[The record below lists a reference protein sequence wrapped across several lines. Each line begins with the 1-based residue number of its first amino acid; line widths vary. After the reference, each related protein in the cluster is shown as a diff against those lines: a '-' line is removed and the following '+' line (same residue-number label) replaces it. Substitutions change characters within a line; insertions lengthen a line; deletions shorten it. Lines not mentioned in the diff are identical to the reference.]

1 MKFIDSHC
9 HLDYRSFKSD
19 VDKVI
24 IRAKKNNIIAIVSS
38 TIDTK
43 IGIITRLKNKYKN
56 YVFHSLGLHPPGYT
70 KESVRRIKDLIRDN
84 LDTIVSIGEVGLDY
98 HWVKDPKLRDYQEQA
113 FIEFIELA
121 KEVDKPLV
129 IHSRKAEKEAL
140 DILEAQGDVSKVL
153 MHCFNG
159 NVDLIDRIVNNG
171 WLLSVPTAVV
181 NRKNHQKIAQACP
194 LDSMVIET
202 DAPFLSPDKVRRNE
216 PSKVYYSA
224 KKIAE
229 LKQIPISQVAEKT
242 TQNAIDFY
250 SLPI

>member
-1 MKFIDSHC
+1 LDS
-9 HLDYRSFKSD
+9 
-19 VDKVI
+19 
-24 IRAKKNNIIAIVSS
+24 
-38 TIDTK
+38 
-43 IGIITRLKNKYKN
+43 
-56 YVFHSLGLHPPGYT
+56 
-70 KESVRRIKDLIRDN
+70 
-84 LDTIVSIGEVGLDY
+84 IVSIGEIGLDY
-98 HWVKDPKLRDYQEQA
+98 HWVKDPKLRDYQETA

-140 DILEAQGDVSKVL
+140 DILESQGGVSKVL

-159 NVDLIDRIVNNG
+159 SVDLIDRIVKNR

-202 DAPFLSPDKVRRNE
+202 DAPFLSPDKERRNE

-229 LKQIPISQVAEKT
+229 LKQIPISEVAEKT
-242 TQNAIDFY
+242 TRNAIDFY